1 MHGEPKHDRNQSD
14 NQINAAKKQKKK
26 REDLKEEN
34 LQPRNTVFQ
43 KDFQRTKIQSTNPK
57 L

>member
-1 MHGEPKHDRNQSD
+1 MHGALEHDRNQSD
-14 NQINAAKKQKKK
+14 NRINAAKKQKKK

-43 KDFQRTKIQSTNPK
+43 KDFQRTKIQTTIPD
-57 L
+57 